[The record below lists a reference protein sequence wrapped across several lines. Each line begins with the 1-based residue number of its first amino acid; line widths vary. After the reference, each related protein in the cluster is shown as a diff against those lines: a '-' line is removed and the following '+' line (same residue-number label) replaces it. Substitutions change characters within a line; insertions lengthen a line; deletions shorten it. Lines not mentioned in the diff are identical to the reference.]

1 MSQQTLPFPQSAERI
16 QTVRRFIHDHMDQ
29 QLDRAALAKI
39 AGFSIAHLHRIFAA
53 VTGQSIARYVRRARL
68 ERAGRKLRMG
78 AVDISE
84 VALAAGYDTHTAFAK
99 AFKKEWGLSPSE
111 FRRLGC
117 RQATQILKSEGDE

>member
-1 MSQQTLPFPQSAERI
+1 MRQQTVHFPHSAERI
-16 QTVRRFIHDHMDQ
+16 QAVRQFIHEHMDQ
-29 QLDRAALAKI
+29 QLDRAALARI
-39 AGFSIAHLHRIFAA
+39 AGFSIAHLHRMFAA

-99 AFKKEWGLSPSE
+99 AFKKAWGLSPSE

-117 RQATQILKSEGDE
+117 HAATQILKKTGAE